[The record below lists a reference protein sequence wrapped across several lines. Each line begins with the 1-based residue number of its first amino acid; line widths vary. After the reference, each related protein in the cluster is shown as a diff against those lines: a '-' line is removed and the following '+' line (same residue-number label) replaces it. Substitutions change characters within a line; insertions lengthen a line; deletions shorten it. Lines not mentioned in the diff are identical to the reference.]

1 MINLWDLLVHAS
13 HRDPG
18 PAQQCASQA
27 AGELRSTACMPWQN
41 ISLASRDEGWV
52 IHIAS
57 TYESGTVEILIPKD
71 RGQAAAVLQDTRR
84 ESRNHDFS
92 TLYRAGRYSE
102 AARVANDA
110 LTAAEDEGGLDHPER
125 PRLLYQLAVS
135 YMKRGNFHRAE
146 ILFEQAL
153 DRAGEAACFSA
164 AERVRFFS
172 DWALLHFLYRCTTEA
187 DYAEAELRFN
197 RAMELARKLLG
208 ENHPECARIMTGQA
222 RLRLSQF
229 RHGDADQLLTQA
241 LQIRE
246 QALGPNHEDLAETLL
261 ELGRL
266 RAYQDDNDAAEAAY
280 RRALTIREAAL
291 GPCHPDVADLLF
303 NLADLYYYNHQQP
316 AEAAQ
321 LMLRALDIWEQS
333 LGLEH
338 PLVEREGQFIKTV
351 LPALTQKVAAPD
363 VTTQPAE
370 MQEFDDDVEF

>member
-1 MINLWDLLVHAS
+1 MINLWELLVHAS

-18 PAQQCASQA
+18 PAQQRASQA
-27 AGELRSTACMPWQN
+27 ASELGSAACMPWQN
-41 ISLASRDEGWV
+41 ISLSPRDEGWV
-52 IHIAS
+52 VRIHS
-57 TYESGTVEILIPKD
+57 TYESGIVEMLIPKD
-71 RGQAAAVLQDTRR
+71 RGQPVRVLEDTRLA
-84 ESRNHDFS
+84 SRIHDFS
-92 TLYRAGRYSE
+92 TLFRAGRYSE

-110 LTAAEDEGGLDHPER
+110 LTAAEDEAGLDHPER
-125 PRLLYQLAVS
+125 PRLLYQLAAS

-153 DRAGEAACFSA
+153 DLARHASCFSA
-164 AERVRFFS
+164 AERVHFFS

-187 DYAEAELRFN
+187 DYAEAELRFSD
-197 RAMELARKLLG
+197 AMKLARELLG

-229 RHGDADQLLTQA
+229 RHSDADQLLTQA

-246 QALGPNHEDLAETLL
+246 QALGPSHEDLAETLL

-266 RAYQDDNDAAEAAY
+266 RAYQDENEEAEAAY
-280 RRALTIREAAL
+280 RRALTIRETVL
-291 GPCHPDVADLLF
+291 GPSHPDVAELLF

-321 LMLRALDIWEQS
+321 FMLRALDIWEQS

-351 LPALTQKVAAPD
+351 LPALTHTAAAAVA
-363 VTTQPAE
+363 TQPAE
-370 MQEFDDDVEF
+370 MEEFDDDVEF